1 MIFSLFKK
9 PRAEDKVPEAKM
21 VKVPPPAGA
30 APGTAT
36 GSQPGAPASVPGET
50 PAAASENSQFS
61 DFTDLSLA
69 GLESSGIQLE
79 GEDDPLQSVVEQA
92 AVLYAHGQ
100 DPAARVT
107 LEDAA
112 SQYRSGSTAERLW
125 LMLLDYYQ
133 IKGEKAAF
141 ETLEL
146 DFART
151 FEKSPPAWREP
162 AKAQAKAVGGVP
174 TAMFKGAMEGNND
187 AAFGIVA
194 DALEKA
200 PRARLDLSKVQ
211 GLDNAGAA
219 RCLQLLLDMH
229 KRKKVVEL
237 IGTAGL
243 ETQLSEAIVP
253 GRQENPDCWLL
264 LLELLLRTGRQEEF
278 EEKAVDY
285 AVTFEVSPPS
295 WDPARVQAAPSGEAS
310 ACAEDSD
317 VEGNGNAYC
326 LQGEVKNARFIDLKD
341 FAADHDPVVLDCSH
355 ATRIDFVSAGAL
367 VNVLTP
373 LKRQNKMVLIRN
385 ANRLVAEL
393 LKVVGVDAVAR
404 IDTKHR

>member
-21 VKVPPPAGA
+21 VKVPPPTGAGPA
-30 APGTAT
+30 APT
-36 GSQPGAPASVPGET
+36 GPQSRP
-50 PAAASENSQFS
+50 PAAGEAPIDELEPSASSL
-61 DFTDLSLA
+61 DFTDLSLT
-69 GLESSGIQLE
+69 GLENEGIQLE

-112 SQYRSGSTAERLW
+112 RQYRSGSTAERLW

-133 IKGEKAAF
+133 IKGEKDAF
-141 ETLEL
+141 EALEL

-151 FEKSPPAWREP
+151 FEKSPPAWHEP
-162 AKAQAKAVGGVP
+162 AKAQAKAVGGIP

-187 AAFGIVA
+187 AAFGILA
-194 DALEKA
+194 DTLEKS
-200 PRARLDLSKVQ
+200 PRVRLDLSKIQ

-219 RCLQLLLDMH
+219 RFLQLLQDMH

-237 IGTAGL
+237 AGSTGL
-243 ETQLSEAIVP
+243 EDTLAEAIAP

-264 LLELLLRTGRQEEF
+264 LLELLLRAGRQEEF

-295 WDPARVQAAPSGEAS
+295 WDASRVQATPSGEAA
-310 ACAEDSD
+310 ACAKDGD
-317 VEGNGNAYC
+317 LGGNGNAYC

-341 FAADHDPVVLDCSH
+341 FAADRDPLVIDCSN

-385 ANRLVAEL
+385 TNRLVAEL

-404 IDTKHR
+404 IDTQHR